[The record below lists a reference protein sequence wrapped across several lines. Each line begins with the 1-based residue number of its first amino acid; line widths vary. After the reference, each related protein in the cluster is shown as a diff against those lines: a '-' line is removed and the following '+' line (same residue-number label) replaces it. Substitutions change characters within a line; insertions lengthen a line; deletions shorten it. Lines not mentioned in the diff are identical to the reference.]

1 MIFRSTA
8 YLAVWRA
15 AEDPGQALF
24 EGPEEAQV
32 AWDRDQG
39 RSLPSWLVVLADGCL
54 ETAARAERIQSGWK
68 KPFRAEAVRA
78 EAARRLEGILLNVP
92 GIINQAI
99 LNRPPPGREFWL
111 VAEQIAAGEYP
122 AEIPNLIQIFLLE
135 RACRA

>member
-1 MIFRSTA
+1 MSATFRSTA

-39 RSLPSWLVVLADGCL
+39 RSLPSWLVMLADGCL
-54 ETAARAERIQSGWK
+54 ETAARAERTQGGWE
-68 KPFRAEAVRA
+68 KPFRAEAI
-78 EAARRLEGILLNVP
+78 RRLEDILLNVP

-99 LNRPPPGREFWL
+99 LNHPPPDRAFWL
-111 VAEQIAAGEYP
+111 VAEQIAAG
-122 AEIPNLIQIFLLE
+122 LRLL
-135 RACRA
+135 